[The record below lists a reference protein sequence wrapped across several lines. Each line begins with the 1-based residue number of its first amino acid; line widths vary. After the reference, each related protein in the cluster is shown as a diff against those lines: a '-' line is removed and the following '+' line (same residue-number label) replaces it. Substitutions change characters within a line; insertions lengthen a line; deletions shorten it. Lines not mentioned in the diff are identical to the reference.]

1 MDANRDLMVD
11 FRRTAVTIFHCAASP
26 LSMVRSLIAA
36 VLLATAS
43 PLASQVHPS
52 PQVDPKVAALR
63 DAALEGDEHA
73 WDIVEG
79 LTTEVGPRLA
89 GTEAEGR
96 AREWAVRKL
105 KAMGFANVRVEPFD
119 MPVWVRGHES
129 AEILAPFPQP
139 MVVAALGNSAST
151 GPGGVTGEIV
161 AFDSIDAL
169 RAAPDAMVR
178 GKIIFVDH
186 RMPANQD
193 GSGYGQF
200 GAPRRQGPTLASQ
213 KGALAIVVR
222 SIGTDHHRN
231 PHTGVMTFSDGAKPI
246 PAGALSIPDAEQL
259 VRILKRGQPVTMKL
273 VLESRNL
280 GTGQS
285 GNVIAEV
292 PGRDPSLPPILVG
305 GHLDS
310 WDQGTGAIDDGAGI
324 AIAAAAAKRIMDAGR
339 PLRAIR
345 IVWFGAEEVGLFG
358 GLDYRARHGKE
369 PHHALIE
376 SDFGADKIWKVD
388 SKLGEARKA
397 EAEAIGKAL
406 APLGIVTGSLAEADG
421 SDIGPMLG
429 DGLPGVALSQDGT
442 RYFDIHHTPDD
453 TLDKIDPAQ
462 LRQNV
467 AAWTTVLAVMSGG
480 IEEPK
485 SRKRR

>member
-1 MDANRDLMVD
+1 MAR
-11 FRRTAVTIFHCAASP
+11 FRRTAVTISQLAASPSAMIRSLVAASLLAAASP
-26 LSMVRSLIAA
+26 LAA
-36 VLLATAS
+36 QAIPA
-43 PLASQVHPS
+43 PGQI
-52 PQVDPKVAALR
+52 AALR
-63 DAALEGDEHA
+63 DAALESDRYA
-73 WDIVEG
+73 WDIAEG

-89 GTEAEGR
+89 GTDAEAR
-96 AREWAVRKL
+96 ARDWAVRKL
-105 KAMGFANVRVEPFD
+105 KALGFANVRVESFD
-119 MPVWVRGHES
+119 MPVWVRGQES

-151 GPGGVTGEIV
+151 GPEGIAGEIV
-161 AFDSIDAL
+161 AFDSVDAL
-169 RAAPDAMVR
+169 RAAPDGAVK
-178 GKIIFVDH
+178 GKIVFVDH
-186 RMPANQD
+186 RMPATQD

-200 GAPRRQGPTLASQ
+200 GAPRRQGPTIASK
-213 KGALAIVVR
+213 KGAMAIVVR

-231 PHTGVMTFSDGAKPI
+231 PHTGVMTFSDGATPI

-259 VRILKRGQPVTMKL
+259 QRILKRGRPVTMKL
-273 VLESRNL
+273 VLVSRNL
-280 GTGQS
+280 GTRQS

-292 PGRDPSLPPILVG
+292 PGRDPKLPPILVS

-310 WDQGTGAIDDGAGI
+310 WDQGTGAVDDAAGV
-324 AIAAAAAKRIMDAGR
+324 AIAAAAAKHIMDAGR
-339 PLRAIR
+339 PLRTIR

-376 SDFGADKIWKVD
+376 SDFGADRIWKVD

-397 EAEAIGKAL
+397 EAEAIGRAL
-406 APLGIVTGSLAEADG
+406 APLGIVTGSFTEADG
-421 SDIGPMLG
+421 SDIGPMLA
-429 DGLPGVALSQDGT
+429 DGLPGVGLSQDGT
-442 RYFDIHHTPDD
+442 RYFDLHHTPDD

-467 AAWTTVLAVMSGG
+467 AAWTAVLAVLSGG

-485 SRKRR
+485 ARKRR